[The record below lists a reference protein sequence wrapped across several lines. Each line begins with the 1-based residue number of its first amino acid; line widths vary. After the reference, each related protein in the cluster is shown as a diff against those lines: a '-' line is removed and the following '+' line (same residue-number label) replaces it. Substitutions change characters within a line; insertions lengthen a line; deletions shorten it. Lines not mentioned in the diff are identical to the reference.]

1 MVEWYNRYKENKMA
15 KKLVER
21 NAEIKRLRVEEGKTL
36 QEIADIFG
44 VTRERIRQLI
54 PNTGSRF
61 ITRWTE
67 SKINDFDLSTCNNI
81 YNLPGSHTVWRK
93 LWGKFRHKAKG
104 GHIEKG
110 QLYEEKASEM
120 LNSMGI
126 SNKLMPTHHPF
137 DILLDTGVRI
147 DVKRSDFDVSSL
159 QTQNCVSP
167 TYPIANMKCGED
179 CDFFFVFVPD
189 AIFIIPASEVSTDR
203 IRICYPQMGRKPSKW
218 NQYKDRFDLLSNQSL
233 M

>member
-1 MVEWYNRYKENKMA
+1 MA
-15 KKLVER
+15 KAKQARNETMKKLRLEQGMSNTDIADMYGISRER
-21 NAEIKRLRVEEGKTL
+21 VRQIVGNTGRMFRNEWTKELATDYDLSLVDDIKTL
-36 QEIADIFG
+36 
-44 VTRERIRQLI
+44 
-54 PNTGSRF
+54 
-61 ITRWTE
+61 
-67 SKINDFDLSTCNNI
+67 
-81 YNLPGSHTVWRK
+81 PGTQRVWK
-93 LWGKFRHKAKG
+93 SLWGKFRHKAKG
-104 GHIEKG
+104 GHIEIG
-110 QLYEEKASEM
+110 QTYEAKASE
-120 LNSMGI
+120 LLKSMGI

-147 DVKRSDFDVSSL
+147 DVKRSEFDVSSL
-159 QTQNCVSP
+159 QTQKCVSP
-167 TYPIANMKCGED
+167 TYPIANMKYGKD